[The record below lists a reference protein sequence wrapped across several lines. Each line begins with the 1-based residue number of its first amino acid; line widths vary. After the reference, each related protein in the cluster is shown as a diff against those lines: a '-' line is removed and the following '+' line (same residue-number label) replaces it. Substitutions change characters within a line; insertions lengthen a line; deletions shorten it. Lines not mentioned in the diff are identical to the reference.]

1 MEKKDN
7 KKSRAKSKS
16 KSKEEKP
23 QKKDAK
29 KEKKGEETD
38 DKVKR
43 PKNAYFFFTAEHREE
58 IKKNKP
64 DLKQKEIFKEL
75 GELWK
80 NLSDSKKKKYEDMA
94 AKDKERYE
102 KECKEKGIE
111 KGRKTEKK
119 KKKKKKIKRKMMMP
133 KKQMNLVRK
142 KIAIKF
148 FFII

>member
-1 MEKKDN
+1 MEKKD
-7 KKSRAKSKS
+7 KKARGKSKS

-29 KEKKGEETD
+29 KEKKIEESE

-43 PKNAYFFFTAEHREE
+43 PKNAYFFFTAEHRDE

-80 NLSDSKKKKYEDMA
+80 NLSDSKKKKYEEMA

-111 KGRKTEKK
+111 KGGGKNKK
-119 KKKKKKIKRKMMMP
+119 KAGAKKESNKKNKKKNDEAKK
-133 KKQMNLVRK
+133 
-142 KIAIKF
+142 ADESGSEDDSD
-148 FFII
+148 

>member
-1 MEKKDN
+1 MEKKD

-23 QKKDAK
+23 QKKEAK
-29 KEKKGEETD
+29 KEKKNEETD

-111 KGRKTEKK
+111 KGGKK
-119 KKKKKKIKRKMMMP
+119 KKKAEAKKESNKKNKKKNDDA
-133 KKQMNLVRK
+133 KK
-142 KIAIKF
+142 ADESGSEEDSD
-148 FFII
+148 

>member
-1 MEKKDN
+1 MEKKD
-7 KKSRAKSKS
+7 KKARGKSKS

-29 KEKKGEETD
+29 KEKKIEESE

-111 KGRKTEKK
+111 KGGKNKK
-119 KKKKKKIKRKMMMP
+119 KAGAKKESNKKNKKKNDDAKK
-133 KKQMNLVRK
+133 
-142 KIAIKF
+142 ADESGSEDDSD
-148 FFII
+148 

>member
-1 MEKKDN
+1 MEKKD

-23 QKKDAK
+23 QKKEAK
-29 KEKKGEETD
+29 KEKKNEETD

-111 KGRKTEKK
+111 KGGKNKK
-119 KKKKKKIKRKMMMP
+119 KAGAKKEIP
-133 KKQMNLVRK
+133 D
-142 KIAIKF
+142 
-148 FFII
+148 